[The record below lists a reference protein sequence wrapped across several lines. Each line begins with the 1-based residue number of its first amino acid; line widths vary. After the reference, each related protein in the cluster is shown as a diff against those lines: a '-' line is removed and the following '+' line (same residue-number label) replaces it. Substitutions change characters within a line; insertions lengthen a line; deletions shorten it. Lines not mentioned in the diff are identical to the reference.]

1 MQPASDPKPRYEVE
15 FQAFHAARPGFRIN
29 ELRLSPTQTVPW
41 HYHNQIQDTFYV
53 LEGRLRVFLKGPE
66 EVVELGPC
74 EVLSIPPR
82 RPHLVT
88 NAGPGSCTFLNLQGI
103 GAFDFIPLEHAD
115 ESQS

>member
-1 MQPASDPKPRYEVE
+1 MPPAEDPKPHYEVE
-15 FQAFHAARPGFRIN
+15 FKAFHATRPGFRIN

-53 LEGRLRVFLKGPE
+53 LEGRLRVFLKGPD

-74 EVLSIPPR
+74 EVLLIAPR

-88 NAGPGSCTFLNLQGI
+88 NAGPGSATFLNLQGI
-103 GAFDFIPLEHAD
+103 GDFDFIPLGDVGQPHP
-115 ESQS
+115 